1 MARHARH
8 APHVDTD
15 QRQDSAEAV
24 AARQSLVER
33 TAVRLGAR
41 AQDLANDLRRS
52 HLRDRIRFHR
62 SPIAYRMQRR
72 SANRAVFTPSISRGF
87 LSRGYDGASWFGDRQ
102 IG

>member
-15 QRQDSAEAV
+15 RRQDSAEAD

-33 TAVRLGAR
+33 TAVCLGAR

-62 SPIAYRMQRR
+62 SPTAYRMQRR
-72 SANRAVFTPSISRGF
+72 RANRAVFTPSISRRL
-87 LSRGYDGASWFGDRQ
+87 LSGAYGGATWFGVIR
-102 IG
+102 